1 MWRSFLNINFIERYV
16 INFSV
21 IFVPLCQEADDG
33 VQQEDEEE
41 AEDEDLLDTDL
52 EHWCR
57 DDQGRIPHCDL
68 IIR

>member
-1 MWRSFLNINFIERYV
+1 MWRSFFNINLVERYV

-21 IFVPLCQEADDG
+21 IFVPLCQKADDG

-52 EHWCR
+52 EH
-57 DDQGRIPHCDL
+57 
-68 IIR
+68 